1 MRHRNVLERRL
12 EAVFG
17 LLLILL
23 VGWGVC
29 ANTTLLAQEAPA
41 APATELAAPAAA
53 PAAGNAEP
61 SAPPQESYLTWLYK
75 SLGLFYSVVFL
86 GLSFTLVAL
95 VVMDFMMARRE
106 NIAPTALVETFEAHL
121 NQKQYQEA
129 YEVAKADESFL
140 GQVLAAGLG
149 KLSDGYDKSIEA
161 MQEVGEDQNM
171 RLEHRI
177 GYVALI
183 GTISPMFGLLGTVE
197 GMVASFQ
204 VIANSSTQ
212 PKPSEL
218 AAGIS
223 MALVTTLVGL
233 YIAIPAIAIY
243 NILRNRVA
251 RLVLEV
257 GIISEDLMSRFSNV
271 GKKKE

>member
-1 MRHRNVLERRL
+1 MRHRNVSTQRL
-12 EAVFG
+12 EAVLC
-17 LLLILL
+17 LLLVLL
-23 VGWGVC
+23 VGWCVS
-29 ANTTLLAQEAPA
+29 ANTTLMAQEAPGEPVAKEA
-41 APATELAAPAAA
+41 APAPAT
-53 PAAGNAEP
+53 AEQG
-61 SAPPQESYLTWLYK
+61 APPQESYLTWLYK

-95 VVMDFMMARRE
+95 VVMDFLMARRE
-106 NIAPTALVETFEAHL
+106 NISPAALIETFEAHL

-129 YEVAKADESFL
+129 YEVAKNDESFL

-149 KLSDGYDKSIEA
+149 KISEGYDKAIEA

-257 GIISEDLMSRFSNV
+257 GIVSEDLMSRFSNV